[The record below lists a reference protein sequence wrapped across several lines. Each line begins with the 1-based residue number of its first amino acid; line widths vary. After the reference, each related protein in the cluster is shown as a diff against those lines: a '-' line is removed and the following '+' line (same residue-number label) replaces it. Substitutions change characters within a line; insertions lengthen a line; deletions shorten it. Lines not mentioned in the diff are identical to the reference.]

1 MVGNEMTAN
10 LCILLSKDD
19 GNSSKMKSRNSNEM
33 LYIVIGTMFLTL
45 VRLLIV
51 FSFTKLYREVEVQ
64 RVPSAL

>member
-10 LCILLSKDD
+10 LCILFSKDD

-64 RVPSAL
+64 RVLSAL